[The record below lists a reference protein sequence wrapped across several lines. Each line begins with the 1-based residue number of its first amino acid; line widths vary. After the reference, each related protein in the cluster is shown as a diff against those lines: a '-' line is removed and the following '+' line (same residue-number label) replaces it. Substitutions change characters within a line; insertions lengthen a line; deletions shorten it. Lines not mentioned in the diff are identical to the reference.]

1 MKAIVIGSGIGGIAT
16 SIRLAVQGYHV
27 QLFEANPYPGGKLS
41 QFEIDGFRFDAGP
54 SLFTMPHLVDELF
67 RLAGK
72 SPEEY
77 FSYTPLEL
85 ACKYFFP
92 DGIQVNGYANPTEFA
107 REIEQ
112 KLKVPAQIVEDYFS
126 NAEMKY
132 RYTKG
137 VFLERSLH
145 KLSTYLTRDTFL
157 GVLNLYRLGIFSS
170 LNEVNEKRLQ
180 HPHLVQ
186 LFNRYATYNGSNP
199 YTTPGIMNLI
209 PHLEHGIGAA
219 FPHGGMNEITQSL
232 FRLAQDIGVETH
244 LGTPAERIEVK
255 GKRAEGVWINGKLER
270 ADVVISNVDVV
281 PAYRRLLPDQPAP
294 EKILEY
300 ERSSSALIFYWGIDR
315 EFPELDLHNIFFS
328 EDYKEE
334 FKQIF
339 ETGTVTSDPTVYIN
353 ITSKYEAE
361 DAPQGMENWFVMVNV
376 PCNTGQDWE
385 QLRKETRENVIQKL
399 RPMLNVD
406 LNQHIVA
413 EDYLDPIRIE
423 QRTGSYRGALYGA
436 SSNDR
441 MAAFFR
447 HPNFSRKIKNLF
459 FCGGSVHPGGGIP
472 LCLLSARIVGDL
484 VPTPQTPATKRGSKV
499 RELEVQP

>member
-1 MKAIVIGSGIGGIAT
+1 MEAIVIGSGIGGIAT
-16 SIRLAVQGYHV
+16 SIRLAHKGYRV
-27 QLFEANPYPGGKLS
+27 RVIEANSYLGGKLS
-41 QFEIDGFRFDAGP
+41 FFELDGYRFDAGP

-67 RLAGK
+67 QLVGRDPK
-72 SPEEY
+72 DYFEY
-77 FSYTPLEL
+77 VPLEV

-92 DGIQVNGYANPTEFA
+92 DGIQIDGFANTSRFA
-107 REIEQ
+107 QEIES
-112 KLKVPAQIVEDYFS
+112 KLEVPAHVVENYFA

-145 KLSTYLTRDTFL
+145 KLSTYLTRDTLL
-157 GVLNLYRLGIFSS
+157 GVLNLYRLGLFSS
-170 LNEVNEKRLQ
+170 LNEVNEKRLM

-219 FPHGGMNEITQSL
+219 FPRGGMFEITGSL
-232 FRLAQDIGVETH
+232 GRLAKDLGVEFS
-244 LGTPAERIEVK
+244 LNTPVERIVVEGKKAK
-255 GKRAEGVWINGKLER
+255 GVQINGEFVP
-270 ADVVISNVDVV
+270 ADIVVSNVDVV
-281 PAYRRLLPDQPAP
+281 PTYRHLLPDQPAP

-300 ERSSSALIFYWGIDR
+300 ERSSSALIYYWGLDR
-315 EFPELDLHNIFFS
+315 EFPQLDLHNIFFS
-328 EDYKEE
+328 QDYAEE
-334 FKQIF
+334 FRQIF
-339 ETGTVTSDPTVYIN
+339 ETGTVSEDPTIYIN
-353 ITSKYEAE
+353 ITSKYEPG
-361 DAPQGMENWFVMVNV
+361 DARPGGENWFVMVNV

-385 QLRKETRENVIQKL
+385 TLRETTRGKILRKL
-399 RPMLNVD
+399 RPMLNTDVEA
-406 LNQHIVA
+406 HIVA

-472 LCLLSARIVGDL
+472 LCLLSGKIVGDL
-484 VPTPQTPATKRGSKV
+484 VPSVEVPYQYQP
-499 RELEVQP
+499 ELKQEVAV